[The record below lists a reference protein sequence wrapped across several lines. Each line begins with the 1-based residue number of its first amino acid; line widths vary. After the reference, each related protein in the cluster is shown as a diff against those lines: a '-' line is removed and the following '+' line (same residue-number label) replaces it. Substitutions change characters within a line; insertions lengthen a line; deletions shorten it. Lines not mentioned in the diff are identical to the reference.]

1 VRLAQAL
8 LPDWLLLSGD
18 ITQRATTA
26 RFTAARV
33 FVQRLQVSHLLA
45 LPGNHD
51 IPLWHL
57 PLRLLRLYARYSV
70 AFGSTLE
77 PGFENEALLHLTV
90 NTLCWWRH
98 QEEQISPSQV
108 QCVAER
114 LRNARPAQRRVVM
127 VHQPVAAAPAVKEPD
142 RLHRHALA
150 VQQWGGAGVDPVVGG
165 DIHCPYVLPL
175 PAHCW
180 AVQAG
185 TAVSRRVRLGASN
198 SVNLI
203 RIGAQAEERATVERC
218 DHDAAQDAFAPVAL
232 HRLRRG

>member
-1 VRLAQAL
+1 M
-8 LPDWLLLSGD
+8 
-18 ITQRATTA
+18 
-26 RFTAARV
+26 
-33 FVQRLQVSHLLA
+33 
-45 LPGNHD
+45 
-51 IPLWHL
+51 
-57 PLRLLRLYARYSV
+57 
-70 AFGSTLE
+70 
-77 PGFENEALLHLTV
+77 

-127 VHQPVAAAPAVKEPD
+127 VHQPVAAAPAVEEPD

-150 VQQWGGAGVDPVVGG
+150 VQQWGGSGRGPGRRRR
-165 DIHCPYVLPL
+165 HPLPYVLPL

-203 RIGAQAEERATVERC
+203 RISAQAEERATVERW